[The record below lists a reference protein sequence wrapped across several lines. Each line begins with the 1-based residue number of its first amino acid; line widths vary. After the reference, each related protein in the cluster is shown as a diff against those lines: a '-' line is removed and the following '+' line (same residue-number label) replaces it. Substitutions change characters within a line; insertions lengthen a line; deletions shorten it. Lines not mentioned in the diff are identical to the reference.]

1 MSASEEIQ
9 NAMKRLGLRQKD
21 LVKTIGARGR
31 TSEIVNGKRSVSK
44 GIALKLAKKLKVPVE
59 KLIA

>member
-1 MSASEEIQ
+1 MSVSEEIR
-9 NAMKRLGLRQKD
+9 NAMKRLGLRQRD
-21 LVKTIGARGR
+21 LVETIGARGR

-44 GIALKLAKKLKVPVE
+44 AIALKLARKLEVPVE